1 MTNKIN
7 KLHGVLIEDAELTER
22 VEKLIKQT
30 SDVFDDFY
38 EITDTHE
45 EKFDKVNDTLNTL
58 AEEITSV
65 KGGVTKQIMSV
76 LPVIDLTNND
86 DDGGYI
92 YNDYKTTTIDG
103 ALYLVATSP
112 KQETQLSEDE
122 ISTLA
127 ESLVS
132 FPCILR
138 PSANVKMMSANLYGT
153 TINFNTPSN
162 MTGNFTIDTKY
173 TKYEELDTTV
183 DSVPSSPTHPEG
195 SKGYIYKFYFPYTEA
210 TESA

>member
-86 DDGGYI
+86 DGSYI

-103 ALYLVATSP
+103 ALYLAATSP

-173 TKYEELDTTV
+173 TKYEEQKITYTYTYTLSQHGETEAT
-183 DSVPSSPTHPEG
+183 
-195 SKGYIYKFYFPYTEA
+195 GYIYKFYFPYTEA
-210 TESA
+210 TEPA

>member
-38 EITDTHE
+38 EITDAHD

-76 LPVIDLTNND
+76 LPVIDLTDTNI
-86 DDGGYI
+86 GY
-92 YNDYKTTTIDG
+92 
-103 ALYLVATSP
+103 
-112 KQETQLSEDE
+112 E
-122 ISTLA
+122 
-127 ESLVS
+127 
-132 FPCILR
+132 
-138 PSANVKMMSANLYGT
+138 
-153 TINFNTPSN
+153 
-162 MTGNFTIDTKY
+162 
-173 TKYEELDTTV
+173 
-183 DSVPSSPTHPEG
+183 
-195 SKGYIYKFYFPYTEA
+195 
-210 TESA
+210 